1 MGCASKIVFS
11 CLTFNNSLLDEVT
24 SLFRKKIAGNTTVH
38 AQMKAECI
46 QTSYVVYKFNYIR
59 YE

>member
-1 MGCASKIVFS
+1 
-11 CLTFNNSLLDEVT
+11 LDVVT

-59 YE
+59 YEWIKIELWSAIYYPT